1 MITGIVYKT
10 RPHYGIVWEMIAVG
24 TLQACGKERFAR
36 LRMLQLNGISA
47 RLGPRTCLACS
58 QKSLEG
64 LQLVVLA
71 LPPPPA
77 PPACL
82 PPRGE
87 GRRHPWHLLAFHSIA
102 VESQN
107 PNQQN
112 PRKPKRTTSHRM
124 KDTRR
129 FEEGEA
135 RLPAGHRDGWM
146 GEAGDEKPSRKTRAG
161 WLRGRSAC
169 RQLGKLILISF
180 LPLTSGKGLI

>member
-10 RPHYGIVWEMIAVG
+10 RPRYGIVWKTIAVG
-24 TLQACGKERFAR
+24 TLQAREKERFAR

-47 RLGPRTCLACS
+47 QLGPRTCLDCS

-87 GRRHPWHLLAFHSIA
+87 GRRHPWHLLTFHSVA
-102 VESQN
+102 VECKN

-112 PRKPKRTTSHRM
+112 PRKPKRTTRHST

-135 RLPAGHRDGWM
+135 CVPAGHRDGWM
-146 GEAGDEKPSRKTRAG
+146 GEAGDEKASRKTRAG

-169 RQLGKLILISF
+169 HQLGRSFLISF
-180 LPLTSGKGLI
+180 LPLTSGEGLI